1 MEGGDSMKNLFIDI
15 SEYFPFARSVIQR
28 RMSYKIGFLMR
39 IVGGLL
45 QVLIMYYLWMAIF
58 NSSVNGQIKGFT
70 SAEMVVYIVISY
82 ITSQVININ
91 IEGTIAYEIRDGSIA
106 VNLIRPISYK
116 KRILAESLG
125 EVLLRSSTVLLP
137 LWIGFLAYKFVT
149 IRELPPNIGTIVLFL
164 FSLFLGYMIMFLFNF
179 IFGLSAFFVTY
190 IWGFMMC
197 KGVILKFFSGELIP
211 IVFFPSAVQKIL
223 QYLPFSSINYTPV
236 MIYMEKF
243 TTNELVSALLVQVIW
258 VIILIVAMNVLWK
271 SAIKRLTVLGG

>member
-1 MEGGDSMKNLFIDI
+1 MKNLFNGME
-15 SEYFPFARSVIQR
+15 EYFPFARSVIQR

-58 NSSVNGQIKGFT
+58 NSSTNGQIKGFT
-70 SAEMVVYIVISY
+70 SSEMVVYIIISY
-82 ITSQVININ
+82 ITAQVININ
-91 IEGTIAYEIRDGSIA
+91 IEGTIAYEIRDGSVA

-116 KRILAESLG
+116 KRVFAESLG
-125 EVLLRSSTVLLP
+125 EVLLRSLTTLLP
-137 LWIGFLAYKFVT
+137 LWIGFLVYRFVT
-149 IRELPPNIGTIVLFL
+149 IKELPPNIGTVLLFL
-164 FSLFLGYMIMFLFNF
+164 LSLFLGYMIMFLFNF

-190 IWGFMMC
+190 IWGFMVC
-197 KGVILKFFSGELIP
+197 KGVILRFFSGELIP
-211 IVFFPSAVQKIL
+211 IVFFPSAVQKVL

-243 TTNELVSALLVQVIW
+243 TMNELISALCVQVVW
-258 VIILIVAMNVLWK
+258 VAILFVLMNVLWQ

>member
-1 MEGGDSMKNLFIDI
+1 MKNLFSDME
-15 SEYFPFARSVIQR
+15 EYFPFARSVIQR

-58 NSSVNGQIKGFT
+58 NSSPNGQIKGFT
-70 SAEMVVYIVISY
+70 SSEMVVYIIISY
-82 ITSQVININ
+82 ITAQVININ
-91 IEGTIAYEIRDGSIA
+91 IEATIAYEIRDGSVA

-116 KRILAESLG
+116 KRVFAESLG
-125 EVLLRSSTVLLP
+125 EVLLRSLTTLLP
-137 LWIGFLAYKFVT
+137 LWIGFLVYRFVT
-149 IRELPPNIGTIVLFL
+149 VKELPPNIGTVFLFL
-164 FSLFLGYMIMFLFNF
+164 LSLTLGYMIMFLFNF

-190 IWGFMMC
+190 IWGFMVC
-197 KGVILKFFSGELIP
+197 KGVILRFFSGELIP
-211 IVFFPSAVQKIL
+211 IVFFPSAVQKAL

-243 TTNELVSALLVQVIW
+243 TATELINALAVQVVW
-258 VIILIVAMNVLWK
+258 VLVLFVLMNVLWQ

>member
-1 MEGGDSMKNLFIDI
+1 MKNLFNEME
-15 SEYFPFARSVIQR
+15 EYFPFARSVIQR

-58 NSSVNGQIKGFT
+58 NSSPNGQIRGFT
-70 SAEMVVYIVISY
+70 SSEMVVYIIISY
-82 ITSQVININ
+82 ITAQVININ
-91 IEGTIAYEIRDGSIA
+91 IEGTIAYEIRDGSVA

-116 KRILAESLG
+116 KRVFAESLG
-125 EVLLRSSTVLLP
+125 EVLLRSLTTLLP
-137 LWIGFLAYKFVT
+137 LWIGFLVYRFVT
-149 IRELPPNIGTIVLFL
+149 IKELPPNIGTVLLFL
-164 FSLFLGYMIMFLFNF
+164 ISLFLGYMIMFLFNF

-190 IWGFMMC
+190 IWGFMVC
-197 KGVILKFFSGELIP
+197 KGVILRFFSGELIP
-211 IVFFPSAVQKIL
+211 IVFFPSAVQKAL

-243 TTNELVSALLVQVIW
+243 TMNELISALCVQVVW
-258 VIILIVAMNVLWK
+258 VIILFVLMNVLWQ

>member
-1 MEGGDSMKNLFIDI
+1 MKNLFSDLE
-15 SEYFPFARSVIQR
+15 EYFPFARSVIQR

-58 NSSVNGQIKGFT
+58 NSSLNGQIKGFT
-70 SAEMVVYIVISY
+70 SSEMVVYIIISY
-82 ITSQVININ
+82 ITAQVININ
-91 IEGTIAYEIRDGSIA
+91 IEATIAYEIRDGSVA

-116 KRILAESLG
+116 KRVFAESLG
-125 EVLLRSSTVLLP
+125 EVLLRSLTTLLP
-137 LWIGFLAYKFVT
+137 LWIGFLVYRFVT
-149 IRELPPNIGTIVLFL
+149 IKELPPNIGTVFLFL
-164 FSLFLGYMIMFLFNF
+164 LSLFLGYMVMFLFNF

-190 IWGFMMC
+190 IWGFMVC
-197 KGVILKFFSGELIP
+197 KGVILRFFSGELIP
-211 IVFFPSAVQKIL
+211 IVFFPSAVQKAL

-243 TTNELVSALLVQVIW
+243 TMNELISALCVQVVW
-258 VIILIVAMNVLWK
+258 VVILFVLMNVLWQ

>member
-1 MEGGDSMKNLFIDI
+1 MKKFF
-15 SEYFPFARSVIQR
+15 SQVEEYFPFARSVIQR

-58 NSSVNGQIKGFT
+58 NSSTNAQIKGFT
-70 SAEMVVYIVISY
+70 SSEMVVYIVISY
-82 ITSQVININ
+82 ITAQVININ
-91 IEGTIAYEIRDGSIA
+91 IEGTIAYEIRDGSVAI
-106 VNLIRPISYK
+106 NLIRPISYK
-116 KRILAESLG
+116 KRVFAESLG
-125 EVLLRSSTVLLP
+125 EVLLRSTTVLLP
-137 LWIGFLAYKFVT
+137 LWIGFLIYKFVT
-149 IRELPPNIGTIVLFL
+149 IRQLPPNIGTILLFL
-164 FSLFLGYMIMFLFNF
+164 LSLFLGYIIMFLFNF

-190 IWGFMMC
+190 IWGFMVC

-211 IVFFPSAVQKIL
+211 IVFFPSAVQKVL

-243 TTNELVSALLVQVIW
+243 TVNELVSALLVQVIW
-258 VIILIVAMNVLWK
+258 VVILFVAMNVLWK

>member
-1 MEGGDSMKNLFIDI
+1 MKYLSSEIE
-15 SEYFPFARSVIQR
+15 EYFPFARSVIQR

-58 NSSVNGQIKGFT
+58 NSSSNGQVMGFT
-70 SAEMVVYIVISY
+70 SSEMVVYIIISY
-82 ITSQVININ
+82 ITAQIININ
-91 IEGTIAYEIRDGSIA
+91 IEGTIASEIRDGSIA

-116 KRILAESLG
+116 KRVFAESLG
-125 EVLLRSSTVLLP
+125 EVLLRSLTTLLP
-137 LWIGFLAYKFVT
+137 LWIGFLGYRFIT
-149 IRELPPNIGTIVLFL
+149 IRELPPNIGTVFLFL
-164 FSLFLGYMIMFLFNF
+164 LSLSLGYMIMFLFNF

-190 IWGFMMC
+190 IWGFMVC
-197 KGVILKFFSGELIP
+197 KGVILRFFSGELIP
-211 IVFFPSAVQKIL
+211 IVFFPSAVQKAL

-243 TTNELVSALLVQVIW
+243 TATELISALAVQVVW
-258 VIILIVAMNVLWK
+258 VLILFVLMNVLWQ

>member
-1 MEGGDSMKNLFIDI
+1 MKSLFVDI

-28 RMSYKIGFLMR
+28 RMSYKIGFVMR
-39 IVGGLL
+39 IIGGLL

-58 NSSVNGQIKGFT
+58 NSSVTGQIKGFT
-70 SAEMVVYIVISY
+70 SDEMVVYIIMSY

-91 IEGTIAYEIRDGSIA
+91 IEGIISFEIRDGSIA

-125 EVLLRSSTVLLP
+125 EVLLRSATVLLP
-137 LWIGFLAYKFVT
+137 LWIGFVIYKFAS
-149 IRELPPNIGTIVLFL
+149 IRELPPNIGTILLFL
-164 FSLFLGYMIMFLFNF
+164 LSLLLGYMIMFLFNF

-190 IWGFMMC
+190 IWGFMLC

-211 IVFFPSAVQKIL
+211 IIFFPSAVQKVL

-243 TTNELVSALLVQVIW
+243 TVNELVSALLIQIIW
-258 VIILIVAMNVLWK
+258 VVILFVAMNVLWK

>member
-1 MEGGDSMKNLFIDI
+1 MKNLFSDME
-15 SEYFPFARSVIQR
+15 EYFPFARSVIQR

-58 NSSVNGQIKGFT
+58 NSSPNGQIKGF
-70 SAEMVVYIVISY
+70 SSSEMVVYIIISY
-82 ITSQVININ
+82 ITAQVININ
-91 IEGTIAYEIRDGSIA
+91 IEGTIAYEIRDGSVA

-116 KRILAESLG
+116 KRVFAESLG
-125 EVLLRSSTVLLP
+125 EVLLRSLTTLLP
-137 LWIGFLAYKFVT
+137 LWIGFLVYRFVT
-149 IRELPPNIGTIVLFL
+149 IKELPPNIGTVLLFL
-164 FSLFLGYMIMFLFNF
+164 ISLFLGYMIMFLFNF

-190 IWGFMMC
+190 IWGFMVC
-197 KGVILKFFSGELIP
+197 KGVILRFFSGELIP
-211 IVFFPSAVQKIL
+211 IVFFPSAVQKAL

-243 TTNELVSALLVQVIW
+243 TMNELISALCVQVVW
-258 VIILIVAMNVLWK
+258 VVILFVLMNVLWQ

>member
-1 MEGGDSMKNLFIDI
+1 MKNLFSDME
-15 SEYFPFARSVIQR
+15 EYFPFARSVIQR

-58 NSSVNGQIKGFT
+58 NSSPNGQIKGFT
-70 SAEMVVYIVISY
+70 SSEMVVYIIISY
-82 ITSQVININ
+82 ITAQVININ
-91 IEGTIAYEIRDGSIA
+91 IEATIAYEIRDGSVA

-116 KRILAESLG
+116 KRVFAESLG
-125 EVLLRSSTVLLP
+125 EVLLRSLTTLLP
-137 LWIGFLAYKFVT
+137 LWIGFLVYRFVT
-149 IRELPPNIGTIVLFL
+149 VKELPPNIGTVFLFL
-164 FSLFLGYMIMFLFNF
+164 LSLFLGYMVMFLFNF

-190 IWGFMMC
+190 IWGFMVC
-197 KGVILKFFSGELIP
+197 KGVILRFFSGELIP
-211 IVFFPSAVQKIL
+211 IVFFPSAVQKAL

-243 TTNELVSALLVQVIW
+243 TMNELISALCVQVVW
-258 VIILIVAMNVLWK
+258 VVILFVLMNVLWQ